1 MQMTIRII
9 SIADLKPYDN
19 NPRFNDEA
27 VDVVA
32 ESIKEFGFK
41 VPIIIDKNY
50 VIVAGHTRLK
60 AATKLGLDSVPCVIA
75 DDLNDEQLKAF
86 RLVDNKTHE
95 FATWDQDKLL
105 LELESLSMD
114 MIKFGFD
121 DLELAMDKQVYDDDF
136 DEEEELPEKPFTMNG
151 DIYVLG
157 TNRLMCGD
165 ATIPEDVDRLVDEQV
180 VDMIFTDPPYNVDYE
195 GTAGKI
201 QNDKQEDNQF
211 YQFLQAS
218 FDNMFRKVK
227 TGGSIYVCHADT
239 EGINFRVAYKT
250 AGFKLAQVLIWVKN
264 SLVFGRQDYHW
275 RHEPILYGW
284 KEGSAHHFIDDRTQS
299 TVWEYNKPKS
309 NDLHPTMKP
318 LELVGKAIINS
329 SRKGDVVLDLFGGSG
344 STMIAATQV
353 DRSAYLME
361 LDEKFADVI
370 VKRYL
375 RHTNSTDYCYLI
387 RDGKKI
393 NLEDISDFKIE
404 YSNIN

>member
-19 NPRFNDEA
+19 NPRFNSEA

-114 MIKFGFD
+114 MIRFGFE
-121 DLELAMDKQVYDDDF
+121 DLELAMEKQVYDDDF
-136 DEEEELPEKPFTMNG
+136 DEGQELPEKPFTMNG

-218 FDNMFRKVK
+218 FDNMFRKV
-227 TGGSIYVCHADT
+227 
-239 EGINFRVAYKT
+239 
-250 AGFKLAQVLIWVKN
+250 
-264 SLVFGRQDYHW
+264 
-275 RHEPILYGW
+275 
-284 KEGSAHHFIDDRTQS
+284 
-299 TVWEYNKPKS
+299 
-309 NDLHPTMKP
+309 
-318 LELVGKAIINS
+318 
-329 SRKGDVVLDLFGGSG
+329 
-344 STMIAATQV
+344 
-353 DRSAYLME
+353 
-361 LDEKFADVI
+361 
-370 VKRYL
+370 
-375 RHTNSTDYCYLI
+375 
-387 RDGKKI
+387 
-393 NLEDISDFKIE
+393 
-404 YSNIN
+404 